1 MKISGKTIL
10 ITGGT
15 SGIGLES
22 ARQFLAEGANVIVT
36 GRNQDKI
43 DFAKKM
49 LPQLTVIKSDVEK
62 QDDAV
67 ALFEKVSSLVV

>member
-1 MKISGKTIL
+1 MKIRGKTIL

-36 GRNQDKI
+36 GRNQDKL

>member
-36 GRNQDKI
+36 GRNQDKL